1 MAREKRAT
9 FDNGFLFLF
18 QACAVLCL
26 VGCATTHVQP
36 MLEYEG
42 TEQLQPPVLAL
53 IHDFTTSPV
62 NDPPDQ
68 ASNAEIEDMEEIAQE
83 ANDELCSTLIEEM
96 KKVGLPAQKTSD
108 GITTGENI
116 LSIEGEF
123 LCLEEGSSLK
133 RMFIGFGAGAA
144 QLNTIVRIYLHSGN
158 RKELLQEFMATVET
172 SERTGLG
179 PAMLGMG
186 PVPGG
191 GIISATVSSAVSVGS
206 EKWGSDIEALS
217 DALAKEI
224 VKSFVD
230 FSIRQGWTNVVI
242 D

>member
-1 MAREKRAT
+1 MRGKRGVLSNR
-9 FDNGFLFLF
+9 FFCLLQG
-18 QACAVLCL
+18 CAFACL

-42 TEQLQPPVLAL
+42 TEQLQPPDLVL
-53 IHDFTTSPV
+53 IHNFLAPPADDSP
-62 NDPPDQ
+62 DR
-68 ASNAEIEDMEEIAQE
+68 ASNAEIEDTEEMAQE
-83 ANDELCSTLIEEM
+83 ANDELCTTLIEEM
-96 KKVGLPAQKTSD
+96 KKIGLPAQRASD
-108 GITTGENI
+108 AITAGEST

-133 RMFIGFGAGAA
+133 RMLIGFGAGAA
-144 QLNTIVRIYLHSGN
+144 QVNTIVRIYLHSGN
-158 RKELLQEFMATVET
+158 HKELLQEFMATVET
-172 SERTGLG
+172 SDKNGLG

-191 GIISATVSSAVSVGS
+191 GIISATVSSAVSAGS
-206 EKWGSDIEALS
+206 ETWGSDIEALS

-230 FSIRQGWTNVVI
+230 FAIRQGWTNAVI
-242 D
+242 Y

>member
-1 MAREKRAT
+1 MREKRGVLSNR
-9 FDNGFLFLF
+9 FFCLLQG
-18 QACAVLCL
+18 CAFACL

-42 TEQLQPPVLAL
+42 TEQLQRPDLVL
-53 IHDFTTSPV
+53 IHNFLAPPADDS
-62 NDPPDQ
+62 PDQ
-68 ASNAEIEDMEEIAQE
+68 ASNSEIEDMEEMAQE
-83 ANDELCSTLIEEM
+83 ANDELCTTLIEEM
-96 KKVGLPAQKTSD
+96 KKLGLPAQKTS
-108 GITTGENI
+108 GSIPAGENT

-133 RMFIGFGAGAA
+133 MMFIGFGAGAA
-144 QLNTIVRIYLHSGN
+144 QVNTIVRIYLHSGN
-158 RKELLQEFMATVET
+158 HKELLQEFMATVET
-172 SERTGLG
+172 SDKTGLG

-191 GIISATVSSAVSVGS
+191 GIISATVSSGISAAS
-206 EKWGSDIEALS
+206 ETWGSDIEALS

-230 FSIRQGWTNVVI
+230 FAIRQGWTNQVI
-242 D
+242 Y

>member
-1 MAREKRAT
+1 MT
-9 FDNGFLFLF
+9 
-18 QACAVLCL
+18 CL

-42 TEQLQPPVLAL
+42 TEQLQPPDLVL
-53 IHDFTTSPV
+53 IHNFLAPPADDSP
-62 NDPPDQ
+62 DR
-68 ASNAEIEDMEEIAQE
+68 ASNAEIEDMEEMAQE
-83 ANDELCSTLIEEM
+83 ANDELCTTLIEEM
-96 KKVGLPAQKTSD
+96 KKLGLPAQKASD
-108 GITTGENI
+108 AITAGEST

-144 QLNTIVRIYLHSGN
+144 QVNTIVRIYLHSGN
-158 RKELLQEFMATVET
+158 HKELLQEFMATVET
-172 SERTGLG
+172 SDKTGLG

-191 GIISATVSSAVSVGS
+191 GIISATVSSGISAAS
-206 EKWGSDIEALS
+206 ETWGSDIEALS

-230 FSIRQGWTNVVI
+230 FAIRQGWTNQVI
-242 D
+242 Y